1 MYNDNFGPQV
11 PPGQT
16 DYLAKAGDLLDKAAE
31 SNERNGDV
39 MRSTRDDRR
48 QQLAHRYALLGAIQR
63 GVLPTEMA
71 KDLFDSVTGSAR

>member
-16 DYLAKAGDLLDKAAE
+16 DYLAKAGALLDKVAE
-31 SNERNGDV
+31 SNEQ
-39 MRSTRDDRR
+39 RSHPYASSKDEHRERI
-48 QQLAHRYALLGAIQR
+48 AHQYMVLGAIQR

-71 KDLFDSVTGSAR
+71 KELFDSIDGKAR